1 MRRSDDRQK
10 RTDLAARADRLDRAF
25 RTRLDRLADRLA
37 ALDRT
42 RQTLGY
48 TETLKR
54 GYAVVRAEGR
64 VVTDKA
70 RAEKAAALEIEFHD
84 GMLPVA
90 TGATGAGVRTK
101 REKDTPPGGQGS
113 LF

>member
-1 MRRSDDRQK
+1 M
-10 RTDLAARADRLDRAF
+10 
-25 RTRLDRLADRLA
+25 
-37 ALDRT
+37 
-42 RQTLGY
+42 
-48 TETLKR
+48 
-54 GYAVVRAEGR
+54 
-64 VVTDKA
+64 TDKA